1 MNNVWN
7 DILNAYLPESI
18 LIIFIIFNLAASLF
32 FNTYLYKLSKWFTL
46 LGISLALGATF
57 FLPIDPDNMEIFA
70 FSGEIVS
77 NIYTVF
83 YKILILMC
91 SFCLTLLSGYF
102 IREKRDRAFEY
113 FSVFLCAVL
122 FSMCMISSG
131 DLACLFLSVEG
142 FGLCCYL
149 LLNFS
154 KSPDAKQLS
163 FGYFVQGAVA
173 ALLFLF
179 GVSYLYGLCGQIG
192 FAQISEYL
200 LQNNSFVLLSFSFVL
215 MLCPFFF
222 KLGLV
227 PFSSWISDTFE
238 GAGYP
243 IAAFMSSIPVFACF
257 GVISRLLLLFIN
269 YIPVL
274 KLVFVCI
281 GMFTIICSSLCAI
294 RQTGV
299 KRMLAYSMSVQSG
312 IMLLGLGVFSVFS
325 LSGVLFYLMCYMFA
339 NIGVWAA
346 VILFY
351 ISTKRGDIEDYNG
364 LIFHRPYYVIAF
376 TTVLIALA
384 GLAPTSGFVS
394 KLYLFSAVARA
405 GFLFLPFLII
415 SMLGCVIMIFA
426 YWKLIR
432 AMFRRVE
439 TDAVINTQIV
449 SSKFILYACALATV
463 LICIFADKIIQLC
476 QSVAYYL

>member
-1 MNNVWN
+1 
-7 DILNAYLPESI
+7 
-18 LIIFIIFNLAASLF
+18 
-32 FNTYLYKLSKWFTL
+32 
-46 LGISLALGATF
+46 
-57 FLPIDPDNMEIFA
+57 
-70 FSGEIVS
+70 
-77 NIYTVF
+77 
-83 YKILILMC
+83 
-91 SFCLTLLSGYF
+91 
-102 IREKRDRAFEY
+102 
-113 FSVFLCAVL
+113 
-122 FSMCMISSG
+122 
-131 DLACLFLSVEG
+131 
-142 FGLCCYL
+142 
-149 LLNFS
+149 
-154 KSPDAKQLS
+154 
-163 FGYFVQGAVA
+163 
-173 ALLFLF
+173 
-179 GVSYLYGLCGQIG
+179 
-192 FAQISEYL
+192 
-200 LQNNSFVLLSFSFVL
+200 
-215 MLCPFFF
+215 
-222 KLGLV
+222 
-227 PFSSWISDTFE
+227 
-238 GAGYP
+238 
-243 IAAFMSSIPVFACF
+243 
-257 GVISRLLLLFIN
+257 
-269 YIPVL
+269 
-274 KLVFVCI
+274 
-281 GMFTIICSSLCAI
+281 MFTIICSSLCAI